1 MAFTDDNSMV
11 MPVAPMYNNGGG
23 NGFGFGND
31 GSAWWL
37 LILFVLLGGWNNGG
51 FGGYGGVGAMPYL
64 MNNTTNNDVQR
75 GFDQNAIMTGING
88 INNAVTNGFGNV
100 QTALCSGFAGVNAGV
115 ANGFAQAEIANNA
128 RQIADMQQAFAA
140 QTAMTAG
147 LTGIQSQLAN
157 CCCENRA
164 GIADT
169 KYALATEAC
178 ATRTANADNTN
189 ALMNA
194 INAGIQSI
202 KDDLCADRLEAERRE
217 NANLRTQ
224 LSMAQLAA
232 SQNAQTAQIEAGQR
246 SLANE
251 VEQYIAPNPK
261 PAYIVQSPYCCNQ
274 NVYGCGCGG
283 NM

>member
-1 MAFTDDNSMV
+1 MAFTDDTNTTMLVQPSGF
-11 MPVAPMYNNGGG
+11 GGG

-51 FGGYGGVGAMPYL
+51 FGGYGGGAIPYM

-100 QTALCSGFAGVNAGV
+100 QTTLCSGFAGVNAGV

-194 INAGIQSI
+194 ITAGIQSI

-274 NVYGCGCGG
+274 NVYGCGCGA
-283 NM
+283 

>member
-1 MAFTDDNSMV
+1 MALTDENTGMV
-11 MPVAPMYNNGGG
+11 MPVSPMYGNGNGGFG
-23 NGFGFGND
+23 NGFGGD
-31 GSAWWL
+31 GWWIL
-37 LILFVLLGGWNNGG
+37 LLFILLGGWNNGG

-88 INNAVTNGFGNV
+88 INNAVTTGFGNV
-100 QTALCSGFAGVNAGV
+100 QTALCSGFAGVNAGM

-128 RQIADMQQAFAA
+128 RQIADMQQAFAS
-140 QTAMTAG
+140 QTAITAG

-194 INAGIQSI
+194 ITAGIQSI

-274 NVYGCGCGG
+274 NVYGCGCGA
-283 NM
+283 